1 MITATPASAR
11 ASESAPALRVE
22 RWHLGEGLV
31 DYQEA
36 WERQRALHAEVAAG
50 DRPGTVLMLEHPPM
64 FTAGTS
70 TRPEDRPV
78 DGSPVVDVDRGGRI
92 TWHGPGQLVVYP
104 IVRLREPLD
113 VVAFVRALEASV
125 MTACDS
131 LGLPT
136 GRVTGRSG
144 VWVDGTRKVC
154 AVGVRVARQTT
165 MHGLALNC
173 DNDLTWYS
181 RIVPCGISDAGVTT
195 LTGELDRRVSVL
207 DAADAL
213 QDALLKEV
221 SSCVY

>member
-1 MITATPASAR
+1 
-11 ASESAPALRVE
+11 
-22 RWHLGEGLV
+22 
-31 DYQEA
+31 
-36 WERQRALHAEVAAG
+36 
-50 DRPGTVLMLEHPPM
+50 
-64 FTAGTS
+64 
-70 TRPEDRPV
+70 
-78 DGSPVVDVDRGGRI
+78 
-92 TWHGPGQLVVYP
+92 
-104 IVRLREPLD
+104 
-113 VVAFVRALEASV
+113 